1 MQENRE
7 FTNFNFSLPS
17 DRQDLIDMANFL
29 VQKANEAQNTNF
41 ENLKNEIL
49 SDIFDNP
56 KNRAVFERLKDK

>member
-56 KNRAVFERLKDK
+56 KNRTVFERLKDK